1 MVLWL
6 KKYGIAAALA
16 VLILVIVAWVT
27 AAMLS
32 RPVREPTEPD
42 ADTSTV
48 EKSFSVEPK
57 AEVTVTIEE
66 K

>member
-32 RPVREPTEPD
+32 RPARELMEPD
-42 ADTSTV
+42 SDTSTV